1 MHDLPASDDP
11 LWREAQ
17 RIHQSAIVIDG
28 HNDVAGVMAR
38 EGFDLTSDGV
48 GRTDTDLVRLKA
60 GGVTGQF
67 FAVFVYID
75 PQENPPPSPIRP
87 ALERIDAVHRLVEQN
102 PDHFLLA
109 TDADAVRRAK
119 AEGKIAALLGV
130 EGGYQIDDSL
140 AVLRNFYRLGVRYL
154 TLTWLHSHSWA
165 DSSGNP
171 FVAEIDPALVR
182 HGGLSDFGKD
192 VLREMNRLGMLI
204 DISHVS
210 DDVVRDA
217 LAVSRAPLIA
227 SHSNAR
233 TLADIPRNLSD
244 DLARAIAA
252 EGGVLMV
259 NFASEYMSL
268 AGLQA
273 KIDWNVH
280 LAQKTAELKEQFPN
294 NEDNG
299 QTLGLRRLRFSPDR
313 PAGPLSLLVDHIDHL
328 VQTAGIDHIGLGSDF
343 DGGIIPPLGLDDVSQ
358 LPNLT
363 HALLQR
369 GYDET
374 AIRKVLG
381 ENFLRVFAQAETGS
395 GCDRLGFPF
404 SRRLPPA

>member
-1 MHDLPASDDP
+1 MKSPPFPDDP
-11 LWREAQ
+11 LWLEAL
-17 RIHQSAIVIDG
+17 RIHHSAIVIDA

-48 GRTDTDLVRLKA
+48 GRTDTDWTRLKA

-75 PQENPPPSPIRP
+75 PEIAPPPSPLRP
-87 ALERIDAVHRLVEQN
+87 ALERIDAVHRLVEEH
-102 PDHFLLA
+102 PDKFLLA
-109 TDADAVRRAK
+109 TRAGDVRRAK

-140 AVLRNFYRLGVRYL
+140 AVLRCFHRLGVRYM

-171 FVAEIDPALVR
+171 FLPEIDPKLTR

-204 DISHVS
+204 DVSHVS

-217 LAVSRAPLIA
+217 LAVSTAPLIA

-244 DLARAIAA
+244 DLVRSIAA
-252 EGGVLMV
+252 QGGVLMV

-268 AGLQA
+268 ERMQA
-273 KIDWNVH
+273 KLAWNAH
-280 LAQKTAELKEQFPN
+280 IEQQTAALTEQFPN
-294 NEDNG
+294 DEEG
-299 QTLGLRRLRFSPDR
+299 QKTLALRRLRFSPDR

-328 VQTAGIDHIGLGSDF
+328 VQVAGIDHVGLGSDY
-343 DGGIIPPLGLDDVSQ
+343 DGGITPPVGVDDVSK

-363 HALLQR
+363 YALLQR
-369 GYDET
+369 GYDEA
-374 AIRKVLG
+374 AIRKILG
-381 ENFLRVFAQAETGS
+381 ENFLRVFEAAE
-395 GCDRLGFPF
+395 RV
-404 SRRLPPA
+404 